1 MTKALKGR
9 KLLLVGFTLFSM
21 FFGAGNLIFPPDLGA
36 KAGVNFW
43 PAFLGLALSAVG
55 LPVAGVI
62 AVARADGLDK
72 LVGRVHPVFAQVF
85 MILIYL
91 SIGPCLAIP
100 RTASTS
106 FAMLTPLLG
115 SSAGLQLGY
124 SVLFFGAA
132 FLVALRPDRL
142 TRWLGRLLCPCL
154 LVLILIL
161 FGGCLLHPLAV
172 QYGAPTNAYS
182 SAVILQ
188 GVLYGYQTMDA
199 LAALNFGAVIAMNI
213 RAQGVAREQ
222 DVQRSAIRA
231 GLVAG
236 GLLLAVYAM
245 LGHAGALTGA
255 AVPGLAT
262 GAEVLTVLAER
273 LFGKAG
279 LVLLAAIFMLAC
291 SCRLFCRCQYADRK
305 SGAGRDPTVIR
316 PGAQRAVPGGHCAD
330 RAFLRARAGAAP
342 PGLPAVHWLHRRAE
356 HCRRAAA

>member
-72 LVGRVHPVFAQVF
+72 LAGRVHPVFAQVF

-132 FLVALRPDRL
+132 FPGSAAP
-142 TRWLGRLLCPCL
+142 GQA
-154 LVLILIL
+154 
-161 FGGCLLHPLAV
+161 HPLAG
-172 QYGAPTNAYS
+172 Q
-182 SAVILQ
+182 
-188 GVLYGYQTMDA
+188 
-199 LAALNFGAVIAMNI
+199 AALPLPAGSDFDPVRRLFATPAGGAV
-213 RAQGVAREQ
+213 
-222 DVQRSAIRA
+222 
-231 GLVAG
+231 
-236 GLLLAVYAM
+236 
-245 LGHAGALTGA
+245 
-255 AVPGLAT
+255 
-262 GAEVLTVLAER
+262 
-273 LFGKAG
+273 
-279 LVLLAAIFMLAC
+279 
-291 SCRLFCRCQYADRK
+291 RCA
-305 SGAGRDPTVIR
+305 
-316 PGAQRAVPGGHCAD
+316 
-330 RAFLRARAGAAP
+330 
-342 PGLPAVHWLHRRAE
+342 HR
-356 HCRRAAA
+356 CV